1 MAVVGMV
8 RECVAATLTY
18 YLDISEGFDNHNRNQ
33 SNCEELAMSHFLTL
47 VLVKRAELDPAR
59 KSHELMMP
67 YFEFDVD
74 NDVNKDSEDDDD
86 DVDEDD
92 GDNLSTKT
100 KCDGF
105 VIGGRYDGVIWGK
118 EQHYNLSPT
127 EFQKRYGFDV
137 IRTEDNIRLI
147 SELVDDLVAY
157 AIITPDGKWYDCEK
171 KTKKEWLQ
179 EFRQMLKQHQD
190 CIAVA
195 IDCHC

>member
-1 MAVVGMV
+1 
-8 RECVAATLTY
+8 
-18 YLDISEGFDNHNRNQ
+18 
-33 SNCEELAMSHFLTL
+33 MSHFLTL
-47 VLVKRAELDPAR
+47 VLVGGAEPDPAR

-74 NDVNKDSEDDDD
+74 ND
-86 DVDEDD
+86 DEDD
-92 GDNLSTKT
+92 EDGEDDEDNPLTKA

-105 VIGGRYDGVIWGK
+105 VIGGRYDGAIWGK

-137 IRTEDNIRLI
+137 IRTDDNIRPI

-171 KTKKEWLQ
+171 KTREEWLQ
-179 EFRQMLKQHQD
+179 EFQQILKQHQD
-190 CIAVA
+190 CVAVA